1 MQLPFF
7 FKDEK
12 SISLKKVEEEEEEE
26 EEEEPCSISHA
37 TSETILT

>member
-1 MQLPFF
+1 L